1 MVAHGQVVKATVSFH
16 AFSGHLFNIIQARY
30 SLRMSV
36 MDILTEDFLVEL
48 PDDPRAAFGMVLRRV
63 DTYVAEALQA
73 LDESEGNGWYT
84 YETAQHTAMNTI
96 IAVAKRYDIQPF
108 SSMVVPPRKGFDSEQ
123 FTEFKVDLDHYTA
136 QLVLD
141 NSIRGKRDTVE
152 IDVKV
157 KDRLRQHIYGIKT
170 LIDQAEI
177 PEPRRA
183 LLHKRIAAFEAALE
197 KPRVNVTMLAG
208 VMVMILAG
216 AANITQLTDSPA
228 MSKLVATIMATIGE
242 AKAIDEEK
250 RDLPPVQPPQPLLP
264 SRPNDSVAGTKD
276 REGTP
281 ATGLDDEIPF

>member
-1 MVAHGQVVKATVSFH
+1 
-16 AFSGHLFNIIQARY
+16 
-30 SLRMSV
+30 MSV

-141 NSIRGKRDTVE
+141 NSIRGKRDAVE